1 MAHEVVSFGQWLRR
15 RRRALDLTQEELA
28 ERVFCSAVTIRK
40 IEADERRPSKEVAER
55 LCDQLGIA
63 ADERQAFIRS
73 ARAELSA
80 RHLPAASPVAVRNE
94 AAPIAPVRMRRPGA
108 LPVPPTALLG
118 REGEVAAL
126 RQALTQR
133 GVRLLTIVGPP
144 GVGKTRLA
152 LQVAT
157 ELRDQFAAGALFVPL
172 AALTDPDLVASAIAE
187 AVGVTE
193 EAGQPLVASVIAA
206 LRGRELLLV
215 LDNCEHLLPAAPRV
229 ADLLEGVAGLRVIA
243 TSREA
248 LRLSGEH
255 EFLVLPLALPRDEP
269 PGGATLDV
277 LAGNPAVALFVQR
290 ARAVQP
296 SFALTAANAPVVAA
310 ICARLDG
317 LPLAIELAA
326 ARCKLFTPQALLARL
341 DDRFALLTGGARD
354 LPARQRTLLGA
365 IEWSYHLLNAD
376 EQRLLCHLAVF
387 AGGCTVDAAE
397 AVGVEVGSGKWEV
410 GKATEVSGFPL
421 PIPDYSLLDTL
432 ASLLDKSLVRQE
444 PGHDGEPRF
453 WMLETIREYGL
464 GRLRAAGE
472 ETAARA
478 RHAGYFLALAE
489 GAERHLQGAEQEA
502 ALAQL
507 GAEHDNLRGALAWA
521 IGAGEAALAQRLV
534 GALGL
539 FWHLRGFWGEGRAWA
554 TRALA
559 LGGATPGEVRAGA
572 LACAG
577 FLAWGQSDFGAARE
591 QLEASVALA
600 REAGDSPRGA
610 FAIGTLGLVALYQ
623 GRTEEAGPL
632 FVESLGLYRARGE
645 RFGMGIS
652 LVRLGLVA
660 AARGAWAAASEDCAE
675 SLDLFRAIGNPWGI
689 GISYSCLAELARAR
703 EDWDGAAGYYAESL
717 RLLGEL
723 GSNWYYA
730 SALVGLASVIAA
742 RVGREAVARA
752 GSRGRSPCW
761 GRQWRC
767 STGSAGVSS
776 RPSAPITTASRRRHA
791 LAWAMLASRRPGRAG
806 AQPTPRA
813 RSTTCWRLATDD
825 RRPERAAWRF
835 GRRGVASGR
844 WRMARGGRR
853 WVRCAVTWSGACCG
867 RSI

>member
-80 RHLPAASPVAVRNE
+80 RHLPVAAPVAVQGA
-94 AAPIAPVRMRRPGA
+94 AAPIAAAGMRRAGA

-152 LQVAT
+152 LRVAT
-157 ELRDQFAAGALFVPL
+157 ELRERFADGAVFVPL
-172 AALTDPDLVASAIAE
+172 AALTDPDLVVSAIAE

-341 DDRFALLTGGARD
+341 DDRFALLTGRARD
-354 LPARQRTLLGA
+354 CAPRASGPCRA
-365 IEWSYHLLNAD
+365 IDWSYHLLNAD

-397 AVGVEVGSGKWEV
+397 AVGVEKWEVGSGKWERLPRSV
-410 GKATEVSGFPL
+410 VSHFPPL
-421 PIPDYSLLDTL
+421 TSHFSTRSRRCSTRRHGAPGAGARWRAALLD
-432 ASLLDKSLVRQE
+432 AR
-444 PGHDGEPRF
+444 RF
-453 WMLETIREYGL
+453 GSMDL

-472 ETAARA
+472 SSGAGAACGLLPV
-478 RHAGYFLALAE
+478 AGR
-489 GAERHLQGAEQEA
+489 GCRA
-502 ALAQL
+502 ALAGSRAGG
-507 GAEHDNLRGALAWA
+507 GACAARRGA
-521 IGAGEAALAQRLV
+521 R
-534 GALGL
+534 
-539 FWHLRGFWGEGRAWA
+539 
-554 TRALA
+554 
-559 LGGATPGEVRAGA
+559 
-572 LACAG
+572 
-577 FLAWGQSDFGAARE
+577 
-591 QLEASVALA
+591 
-600 REAGDSPRGA
+600 
-610 FAIGTLGLVALYQ
+610 
-623 GRTEEAGPL
+623 
-632 FVESLGLYRARGE
+632 
-645 RFGMGIS
+645 
-652 LVRLGLVA
+652 
-660 AARGAWAAASEDCAE
+660 
-675 SLDLFRAIGNPWGI
+675 
-689 GISYSCLAELARAR
+689 
-703 EDWDGAAGYYAESL
+703 
-717 RLLGEL
+717 
-723 GSNWYYA
+723 
-730 SALVGLASVIAA
+730 
-742 RVGREAVARA
+742 
-752 GSRGRSPCW
+752 
-761 GRQWRC
+761 
-767 STGSAGVSS
+767 
-776 RPSAPITTASRRRHA
+776 
-791 LAWAMLASRRPGRAG
+791 
-806 AQPTPRA
+806 
-813 RSTTCWRLATDD
+813 
-825 RRPERAAWRF
+825 
-835 GRRGVASGR
+835 
-844 WRMARGGRR
+844 
-853 WVRCAVTWSGACCG
+853 
-867 RSI
+867 